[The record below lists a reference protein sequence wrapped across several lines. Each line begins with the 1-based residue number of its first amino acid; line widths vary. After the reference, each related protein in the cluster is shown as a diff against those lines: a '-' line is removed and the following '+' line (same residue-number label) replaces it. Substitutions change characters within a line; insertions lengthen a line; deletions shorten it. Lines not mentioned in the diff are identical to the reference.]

1 MNMKPECLVCLF
13 NQALRVSKAIGCD
26 EDCSSKILKKAAF
39 EISNFSLNQT
49 PPEAAAV
56 LYPKISKIVQKE
68 DLYEQKK
75 IESTNKAFKFIDF
88 IKENINSSSDK
99 IDSALRAATA
109 GNVIDFATEI
119 SFEIDKEIE
128 KIFKANF
135 AIDHKDLFSK
145 KLKNSKSLLI
155 IGDNV
160 GEHVFD
166 KIMIETIKDI
176 YPNLDIF
183 YLVRGKPIINDVT
196 VVEAHEID
204 LDKVCQIVD
213 SGVETPG
220 FIYEKANKKAK
231 NLYDSCDLVLAKG
244 MGNFEC
250 MEEYKDER
258 LFFLFKVKCSVV
270 AEKIGKNIG
279 DLICMNN
286 I

>member
-13 NQALRVSKAIGCD
+13 NQALRVSKAINCD
-26 EDCSSKILKKAAF
+26 EDCSSKILKKAAL

-56 LYPKISKIVQKE
+56 LYPKISQIVQKE

-88 IKENINSSSDK
+88 VKENINSSSNK

-119 SFEIDKEIE
+119 TFEIDKEIE

-145 KLKNSKSLLI
+145 KLKSSKSLLI

-176 YPNLDIF
+176 YPNLDVF
-183 YLVRGKPIINDVT
+183 YFVRGKPIINDVT
-196 VVEAHEID
+196 AVEAHEID
-204 LDKVCQIVD
+204 LDKVCEIVD
-213 SGVETPG
+213 SGVNTPG

-231 NLYDSCDLVLAKG
+231 NLYDSCDLILAKG

-250 MEEYKDER
+250 MEEDKDER

-270 AEKIGKNIG
+270 AGKIGKNIG

-286 I
+286 V